1 MITDRFVSHR
11 VGSLILGTGTIA
23 YVATIQWSLRSTT
36 AQMIRLPHPP
46 ESCDIQPRINLT
58 EASRHKLTLEEV
70 LKIQT
75 LIESDECQ
83 RKLARHFNLSES
95 AFRTSLSRIYHK
107 LHIQRREQL
116 ISRLHALDL
125 VEYVH
130 PIATK
135 EY

>member
-1 MITDRFVSHR
+1 MS
-11 VGSLILGTGTIA
+11 
-23 YVATIQWSLRSTT
+23 
-36 AQMIRLPHPP
+36 AQTRAPL
-46 ESCDIQPRINLT
+46 QPL
-58 EASRHKLTLEEV
+58 
-70 LKIQT
+70 
-75 LIESDECQ
+75 
-83 RKLARHFNLSES
+83 ES